1 MLDRICELNVIVV
14 FCVGFVYLFFVT
26 FAYKITSKFNINSI
40 RGNYEENFIFRHK
53 YLNRE
58 SHIKTIV
65 TTKKKLQK
73 RNKEEG
79 TNKELPKKDIINR

>member
-1 MLDRICELNVIVV
+1 MLNRICDLNVIVV

-40 RGNYEENFIFRHK
+40 QENYEDYFIFRQE
-53 YLNRE
+53 YLNEE
-58 SHIKTIV
+58 SHIETIV

-73 RNKEEG
+73 
-79 TNKELPKKDIINR
+79 TNKEDGTNRKQQKRI

>member
-1 MLDRICELNVIVV
+1 MLNRMCELNVIIV

-40 RGNYEENFIFRHK
+40 QENYEDYFIFRQE
-53 YLNRE
+53 YLNEE
-58 SHIKTIV
+58 SHIETIV

-73 RNKEEG
+73 
-79 TNKELPKKDIINR
+79 TNKEDGTNRKQQKRI